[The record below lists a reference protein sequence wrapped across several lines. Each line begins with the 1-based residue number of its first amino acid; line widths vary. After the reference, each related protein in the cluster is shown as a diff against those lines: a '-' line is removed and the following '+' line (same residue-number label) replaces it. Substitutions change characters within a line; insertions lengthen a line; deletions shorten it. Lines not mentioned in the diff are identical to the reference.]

1 MVEWF
6 KWGSEYGRDLK
17 TAAIK
22 AGKIV
27 KAQGGTIS
35 FGELGIEGIGAITD
49 RNPKRAQLR
58 IIQMYNPM
66 TDDYHTGIRT
76 VDDILSWRDVFED
89 TKNWVTYPDWDE
101 EDIKRVLNERS
112 VTIYSSYPIKNGVF
126 VTPSRMNAEDYAGG
140 RENIC

>member
-1 MVEWF
+1 
-6 KWGSEYGRDLK
+6 
-17 TAAIK
+17 
-22 AGKIV
+22 
-27 KAQGGTIS
+27 
-35 FGELGIEGIGAITD
+35 
-49 RNPKRAQLR
+49 
-58 IIQMYNPM
+58 MYNPM